1 MCNYL
6 GIFVDIKLTFKFHIE
21 HVCKKLTKFCG
32 IVWKARYIF
41 SKQHMFRF
49 YKAYVIPTIT
59 YGVLIY
65 GKTFQPHL
73 TEIMKS
79 QKRVWRAICFKRR
92 YESIKESMD
101 ENKCLLFLIY
111 FFRSLNTCL
120 RNCDRT
126 KKIVLSEI
134 YSEKMDH
141 VPGAKRKA

>member
-1 MCNYL
+1 ML
-6 GIFVDIKLTFKFHIE
+6 
-21 HVCKKLTKFCG
+21 
-32 IVWKARYIF
+32 
-41 SKQHMFRF
+41 RF
-49 YKAYVIPTIT
+49 YKAYVIPTRT

-65 GKTFQPHL
+65 GNTFQPHL

-79 QKRVWRAICFKRR
+79 QKIILRAICFKRR

-101 ENKCLLFLIY
+101 ENKCLLFLI

-126 KKIVLSEI
+126 KKIVLCEI